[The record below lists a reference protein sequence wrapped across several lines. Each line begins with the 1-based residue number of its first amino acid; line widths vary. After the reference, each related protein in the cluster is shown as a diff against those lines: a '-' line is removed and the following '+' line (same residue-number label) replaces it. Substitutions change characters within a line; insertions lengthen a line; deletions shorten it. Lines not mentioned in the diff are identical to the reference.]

1 MAADYER
8 TRPAGAASRMAPQD
22 DEDRSRV
29 QPEQQEMLT
38 DPSSVFELLN
48 PLGMHR

>member
-8 TRPAGAASRMAPQD
+8 TLPAAAATRIAPED
-22 DEDRSRV
+22 DDLLLV
-29 QPEQQEMLT
+29 QLEQQEMLT

-48 PLGMHR
+48 PLGKDR